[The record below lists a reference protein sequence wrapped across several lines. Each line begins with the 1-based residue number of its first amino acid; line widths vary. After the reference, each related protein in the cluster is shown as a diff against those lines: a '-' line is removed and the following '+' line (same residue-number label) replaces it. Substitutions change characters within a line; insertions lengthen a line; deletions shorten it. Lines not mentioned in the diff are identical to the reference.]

1 MQTDQFGE
9 QDPQALKDRSL
20 PATPTPM
27 EWWYVHKGT
36 KTGPV
41 SVEQIKALSAHTFV
55 WKAGMSDWAPLAQIF
70 PPTSPPPIPAEEIS
84 EIAVWFWALSPLSYI
99 FLYSIMV
106 TAWGILLFLVINS
119 IFYAWDLHLIRKS
132 GRKIDLWGWFWFFV
146 PIYLFVRASKLK
158 VSNVYAWVWLILDG
172 YALLTIMGRIIP
184 VLPP

>member
-1 MQTDQFGE
+1 
-9 QDPQALKDRSL
+9 
-20 PATPTPM
+20 
-27 EWWYVHKGT
+27 
-36 KTGPV
+36 
-41 SVEQIKALSAHTFV
+41 
-55 WKAGMSDWAPLAQIF
+55 
-70 PPTSPPPIPAEEIS
+70 
-84 EIAVWFWALSPLSYI
+84 
-99 FLYSIMV
+99 MV